1 MAGTALEKTTLE
13 TAIQGMVSRI
23 LAAALD
29 EAEVTATF
37 NTLFAGRIADTATVD
52 AGTATDKVMSVAQ
65 SKRKIDEAVA
75 ALVNSAPEA
84 LDTIN
89 ELAAALNNDPNIIG
103 NLTTLIGTKETP
115 AGAQAKVDALAAT
128 VASTYAT
135 KAELTAEVTDL
146 YATLTE
152 MFNEAAV

>member
-1 MAGTALEKTTLE
+1 MAGTALQKSTLE
-13 TAIQGMVSRI
+13 TSVQSMVSRI

-29 EAEVTATF
+29 EAEVTAVF
-37 NTLFAGRIADTATVD
+37 NTLFGGRIADAATVD
-52 AGTATDKVMSVAQ
+52 AGLATDKVMSVAQ

-75 ALVNSAPEA
+75 ALIDAAPEA
-84 LDTIN
+84 LNTIN
-89 ELAAALNNDPNIIG
+89 ELAQALNNDPQVIN
-103 NLTTLIGTKETP
+103 NLYTLIGEKETP

-146 YATLTE
+146 YTTLTSI
-152 MFNEAAV
+152 FDGAAQ